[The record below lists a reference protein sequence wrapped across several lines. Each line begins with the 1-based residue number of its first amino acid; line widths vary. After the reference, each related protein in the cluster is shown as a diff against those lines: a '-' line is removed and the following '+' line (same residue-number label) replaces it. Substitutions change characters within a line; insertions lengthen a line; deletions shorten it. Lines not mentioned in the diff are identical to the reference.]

1 VLDARKYLARVL
13 PWPENGEAYVNIW
26 WTFDDGNVPV
36 DKKGNKIYPWSGR
49 AVRDMDE
56 AMSALRYVL
65 KREGTRD
72 IYACM
77 STQSYAE
84 EQTTKSGWKWFKA
97 RKGQQT
103 AVLLKSLFIDV
114 DVKEGP
120 NGYPT
125 QDEAI
130 ENIARFIKE
139 TKLPKPSLFVF
150 SGGGIHVYW
159 TLARP
164 LTLDE
169 WRPLAYALAEATK
182 RHNLKCDSQC
192 TVDGARV
199 LRIPNTFNRKQDT
212 PRPVQLA
219 ADTGL
224 DFTVERLQQAL
235 KPYEAAV
242 PKSHKAV
249 PGLDPSIFGPPRP
262 PLEGISELAAGIE
275 TYEHPPI
282 SIKAVAAECS
292 FIRTALLDG
301 GRDYSQ
307 PEWNLSTLIATFT
320 EEGRKAAHVMGR
332 SHPGYTK
339 GSTDALYDR
348 KEREKAEKGLGWP
361 SCAAISAAGSKAC
374 QSCEHFAAGKTPM
387 HTVIGT
393 RAQLNAPTS
402 EVNPRVMAAGS
413 APPTS
418 HLPKGYVQ
426 NRDGRIMRAVPQE
439 DGTHQLQPICG
450 YSMEEPWLQSNPE
463 ILHFTSKIER
473 GREKQISIPL
483 EIVGSQEM
491 RKHLQSQG
499 FMLPVGTKATNGVSE
514 FLMSWIKLLQETRDS
529 VRSAPFGWTVKNGY
543 LEGFVY
549 GGRIWTG
556 TTNRPAA
563 NPDPVIAQQYAPTG
577 ESQPWIDAARLVT
590 SQCRPELDALVASA
604 FAAPLVRFTGQP
616 GVLMSAYSTESG
628 IGKSTALKVAQSVW
642 GDPIKAVQSLSDT
655 QNAVMN
661 KLGEIHS
668 LPLYWDELKTEDDTR
683 KFVNITF
690 QMTQGKEKARMT
702 RNVSQRAPGSWQTLL
717 VSASNDS
724 LLDYVLN
731 RTNMTTAGL
740 YRVFEYVVTPPTPG
754 GTGQIEPSEASLMI
768 ARLNDNYGTVGLEY
782 AKFLGANHQR
792 VAKEVA
798 AYLKALGRE
807 VETIADERYWL
818 ALIAVICVGARY
830 ANDLGFATF
839 DLDALKKFML
849 EVLSKMRNERANQPI
864 DMNDALNVSNVLQQF
879 LSEMRARHA
888 LWTNRIHIAPG
899 KPPKDTI
906 QICAR
911 TEVNK
916 IDGVYVQIGVDDKLL
931 RISSTRLSEWLTEKG
946 YSRNLFR
953 NALTKELGM
962 KYIQG
967 GRIGA
972 GTLYAGAKEYL
983 LEIDLAGTP
992 HANFIDEA

>member
-56 AMSALRYVL
+56 AISALKYVM

-97 RKGQQT
+97 RRGQET

-114 DVKEGP
+114 DFKGGK
-120 NGYPT
+120 NGYDTPI
-125 QDEAI
+125 EAADALKKFV
-130 ENIARFIKE
+130 EDAG
-139 TKLPKPSLFVF
+139 LLAPSLLVL
-150 SGGGIHVYW
+150 SGGGIHTYW
-159 TLARP
+159 TLARG

-169 WRPLAYALAEATK
+169 WRPLAFALAEAIT
-182 RHNLKCDSQC
+182 RHGLKCDIGC
-192 TVDGARV
+192 TTDGARV
-199 LRIPNTFNRKQDT
+199 LRVPDTFNYKLSE
-212 PRPVQLA
+212 PRPVRLHG
-219 ADTGL
+219 DTGL
-224 DFTVERLQQAL
+224 DYSVEAVEATLEQYKVAL
-235 KPYEAAV
+235 PTRKDTAPE
-242 PKSHKAV
+242 P
-249 PGLDPSIFGPPRP
+249 LDPAIFPPRP
-262 PLEGISELAAGIE
+262 PLEGESELAAGIE
-275 TYEHPPI
+275 TFEFPPI
-282 SIKAVAAECS
+282 KLRAVVDECPWL
-292 FIRTALLDG
+292 REAVLTG
-301 GRDYSQ
+301 GADYSQ
-307 PEWNLSTLIATFT
+307 PEWNLTTLIATFT
-320 EEGRKAAHVMGR
+320 EEGRNAAHVMGR

-339 GSTDALYDR
+339 GSPDALYDR

-387 HTVIGT
+387 HTAVGA

-402 EVNPRVMAAGS
+402 EVSPRVTAAGS

-418 HLPKGYVQ
+418 DLLPKGYVR
-426 NRDGRIMRAVPQE
+426 NGDGWIMRAVPQE

-499 FMLPVGTKATNGVSE
+499 FMLPA
-514 FLMSWIKLLQETRDS
+514 
-529 VRSAPFGWTVKNGY
+529 
-543 LEGFVY
+543 
-549 GGRIWTG
+549 
-556 TTNRPAA
+556 
-563 NPDPVIAQQYAPTG
+563 
-577 ESQPWIDAARLVT
+577 
-590 SQCRPELDALVASA
+590 
-604 FAAPLVRFTGQP
+604 
-616 GVLMSAYSTESG
+616 
-628 IGKSTALKVAQSVW
+628 
-642 GDPIKAVQSLSDT
+642 LSDT

-668 LPLYWDELKTEDDTR
+668 LPLYWDELKTEEDTR

-702 RNVSQRAPGSWQTLL
+702 RNVAQRAPGSWQTLL

-724 LLDYVLN
+724 VLDYVLS

-740 YRVFEYVVTPPTPG
+740 YRVFEYVVTPPIPG

-768 ARLNDNYGTVGLEY
+768 AKLNDNYGTVGLAY
-782 AKFLGANHQR
+782 ARFLGANHQR
-792 VAKEVA
+792 VADEVA

-807 VETIADERYWL
+807 VETTADERYWL

-849 EVLSKMRNERANQPI
+849 EVLSNMRNERANQPI

-879 LSEMRARHA
+879 LSEMRTRHT

-906 QICAR
+906 KICAR
-911 TEVNK
+911 TEIGR
-916 IDGVYVQIGVDDKLL
+916 IDGVYVQIGFEDKLL
-931 RISSTRLSEWLTEKG
+931 RICSTRLSEWLTEKG

-962 KYIQG
+962 KHIQG

-972 GTLYAGAKEYL
+972 GTEYAGAKEYL